1 MVKVAL
7 FVRLEAKPGKE
18 AEVEAFLKGGLAIVE
33 EEPATIAWF
42 AIRLGPST
50 FGIFDA
56 FPDEAGRQA
65 HLSGQVAAALMA
77 KAPELLA
84 TSPVIENADVLAS
97 KLPKKTPGFLSKL
110 FG

>member
-1 MVKVAL
+1 MLNTAL

-18 AEVEAFLKGGLAIVE
+18 AEVEAFLRGGLQIVM

-65 HLSGQVAAALMA
+65 HLSGRVAAALMSR
-77 KAPELLA
+77 APEILA
-84 TSPVIENADVLAS
+84 ERPDIKKVEVLAE
-97 KLPKKTPGFLSKL
+97 KLPG
-110 FG
+110 